1 MRGLTTGQRARIRD
15 QVRRQFEAEYRAL
28 YPPPNRDQFRDQVR
42 ERARSFVPVW
52 GRPWTVVFLVV
63 ASVVISGLRTAT
75 LFVSLANVSNAPA
88 VQLVE
93 GLAAVAMVELGIVLT
108 AFRAEQIRRE
118 DLAKP
123 RHVANL
129 RDLWRGLRVRLGL
142 DAPRSWGELPEPSAI
157 PALHTLLF
165 LTALV
170 ANVWITAQ
178 AALLAVPGAASLDTL
193 AFAGILLGQPPAVLL
208 PVLVAVA
215 VGAAAPVAA
224 KVAGEAAARD
234 TFAAQVQDERAYL
247 DFEQAVSEWREGLR
261 QTWEADGLDLLEQEL
276 ARAEARARGAD
287 AAMPPASGRADRAQV
302 PHHNG
307 RERPFS

>member
-1 MRGLTTGQRARIRD
+1 M
-15 QVRRQFEAEYRAL
+15 
-28 YPPPNRDQFRDQVR
+28 
-42 ERARSFVPVW
+42 PVW

-88 VQLVE
+88 VQLIE

-129 RDLWRGLRVRLGL
+129 RDLWRGLRVRLGI
-142 DAPRSWGELPEPSAI
+142 DAPRSWGELPERSAI

-178 AALLAVPGAASLDTL
+178 AVLLAVPGAGDLNSLE
-193 AFAGILLGQPPAVLL
+193 FAGLLLGQPPAVLL

-234 TFAAQVQDERAYL
+234 TFAAQVQDEKAYL
-247 DFEQAVSEWREGLR
+247 GFEQAVNEWRGALR
-261 QTWEADGLDLLEQEL
+261 QAWEADGLDLLEQEL
-276 ARAEARARGAD
+276 ARQEARARSAS
-287 AAMPPASGRADRAQV
+287 AAPLPERGQASRDQVTRNNGRA
-302 PHHNG
+302 
-307 RERPFS
+307 RPFA